1 MAESIALLFRSAGWD
16 EIAGEVSRFTD
27 GYVAYEWFYPPP
39 TGANSVILY
48 RDDLYGGHLLDEYE
62 PEDRAHL
69 LAALGGPPSAILM
82 IELRRSQGRRA
93 VDDAASVAL
102 RLLRRFDGLADD
114 LAGELWT
121 LDEIE
126 GGAGK
131 KHGAFLD
138 VYRYPPPVEPDEGSV
153 DPVG

>member
-1 MAESIALLFRSAGWD
+1 MAESIALFFRRAGWD
-16 EIAGEVSRFTD
+16 EIADEVSRFAEE
-27 GYVAYEWFYPPP
+27 GVAHRWFYPPP
-39 TGANSVILY
+39 PETSSVILD
-48 RDDLYGGHLLDEYE
+48 RDDTCGGHLLDEYE
-62 PEDRAHL
+62 PEERARL
-69 LAALGGPPSAILM
+69 LAALGGPPSAVLI

-93 VDDAASVAL
+93 VDDAASVAV
-102 RLLRRFDGLADD
+102 RLLRRFGGLADD

-131 KHGAFLD
+131 KRGAFLD
-138 VYRYPPPVEPDEGSV
+138 VYRHPPPVERDEGSA